1 MALPNQ
7 EYLKTKVMTASP
19 EMLTLMLWD
28 GAIRFS
34 EQGKEAIQKKDIE
47 GSYKALLRAQRIVME
62 LNGGLRHEVDPELCG
77 KLAALYNF
85 IYRRLVDANLTK
97 NPQLVDDALAIMR
110 HQRETWVMLMD
121 KLTKERAA
129 GAQAT
134 VTANADAISS
144 AAEAEAAIHAQP
156 AAPRPATIGARRPY
170 PAFAV
175 RPAAAATATLSVQ
188 G

>member
-1 MALPNQ
+1 MSAPSQ

-28 GAIRFS
+28 GAIRFA
-34 EQGKEAIQKKDIE
+34 EQGKDAILKKDIE
-47 GSYKALLRAQRIVME
+47 GSYKSLVRAQRIMTE
-62 LNGGLRHEVDPELCG
+62 LTTNLKHDMNPDLCG

-97 NPQLVDDALAIMR
+97 NVQLVDDALEIMR

-121 KLTKERAA
+121 KLTKERAGEA
-129 GAQAT
+129 GAMVA
-134 VTANADAISS
+134 ANADAVSQ
-144 AAEAEAAIHAQP
+144 AEVTQASVASVVKTVPVAGP
-156 AAPRPATIGARRPY
+156 GRRGY

-175 RPAAAATATLSVQ
+175 RPAAARETISVQ

>member
-28 GAIRFS
+28 GAIRFA
-34 EQGKEAIQKKDIE
+34 EQGKDAILKKDIE
-47 GSYKALLRAQRIVME
+47 GSYKALTRAQRIITE
-62 LNGGLRHEVDPELCG
+62 LNTGLRHEVDPDLCG

-85 IYRRLVDANLTK
+85 IFRRLVDANISK
-97 NPQLVDDALAIMR
+97 NPTCVDDALDIMR
-110 HQRETWVMLMD
+110 HQRETWVLLMD
-121 KLTKERAA
+121 KLAKEKAA
-129 GAQAT
+129 GAQEM
-134 VTANADAISS
+134 VSANADAVAS
-144 AAEAEAAIHAQP
+144 ADDAHSAVA
-156 AAPRPATIGARRPY
+156 AAPLPANRRGY

-175 RPAAAATATLSVQ
+175 RPAMSAATATLSVE